1 MKRASRASK
10 GGKLENNKQKYIKQ
24 IRRMNEKQEWIREE
38 KKNKR

>member
-1 MKRASRASK
+1 MKSASRASK
-10 GGKLENNKQKYIKQ
+10 GGKLANDKQNYIKQ